1 MIAWWQRRTL
11 RFRLALWYA
20 AGGVL
25 LLAAFSATLY
35 LFVAQRMAR
44 PLDHQLRRQLG
55 EITARLAVA
64 PGGQITWDGQPIP
77 ADVHWTPNNRWFELW
92 DEDNRL
98 VRRFWPFDEANLEFL
113 PRIPAREREFISVF
127 YIARDIRLRSLS
139 TPYVMPGRPNSWTI
153 RVMTIHEPVADALED
168 LRLIILIALP
178 VVIALLVFGG
188 YLITRRWLR
197 PLDRLVAAAGNI
209 KADDLSRRLPI
220 GNPHDE
226 LGRLAQVFNVTL
238 DRLERSFAGLD
249 RFVADAS
256 HELRT
261 PLTTLRSVGEV
272 GLKRVRSPEEYCE
285 IIASMLEEAQ
295 RLQRLTERLLELA
308 KAEAGAQVLHLESV
322 DLTALLRQVAGELM
336 ILAEQR
342 DQPLL
347 IEATAAA
354 RLRTDPVL
362 LRQVLQNLLDNAIKY
377 SPAGSSIRVALLD
390 TGATWT
396 FAITDGGPGIPPE
409 QRALLTERFYRIDRS
424 RSLVPGFGLG
434 LALTKAYARDL
445 GGELTCTAA
454 PLPARGSTFS
464 LVLPKQ

>member
-55 EITARLAVA
+55 EITSRLAVT
-64 PGGQITWDGQPIP
+64 PGEQITWDGQPIP
-77 ADVHWTPNNRWFELW
+77 ADPHWTPDNRWFELW

-98 VRRFWPFDEANLEFL
+98 VRRFWPFDESNLEFL
-113 PRIPAREREFISVF
+113 PRIPARGREFISVF
-127 YIARDIRLRSLS
+127 YVARDIRLRSLS
-139 TPYVMPGRPNSWTI
+139 TPYAVPGRPDGWTI
-153 RVMTIHEPVADALED
+153 RVMTIHEPMADALDD
-168 LRLIILIALP
+168 LRLIIVIALP

-197 PLDRLVAAAGNI
+197 PLDHLVAAAGRI
-209 KADDLSRRLPI
+209 EADDLSRRLPV

-272 GLKRVRSPEEYCE
+272 GLKRARSPEEYRE
-285 IIASMLEEAQ
+285 IVASMLEEAQ

-322 DLTALLRQVAGELM
+322 DLAALLRQVVGELT

-347 IEATAAA
+347 VEAAPA
-354 RLRTDPVL
+354 RLRTDPML
-362 LRQVLQNLLDNAIKY
+362 LRQALQNLLDNAIKY
-377 SPAGSSIRVALLD
+377 SPSGSPIRVALLE

-396 FAITDGGPGIPPE
+396 FAITDGGPGIPTE
-409 QRALLTERFYRIDRS
+409 QRAFLTERFYRIDRS

-434 LALTKAYARDL
+434 LALTKAYARVL